1 MNAVTDGPYIF
12 YQGNRILVKSIAT
25 RSGKPQ
31 PQTAYFTPQQKA
43 AITVNCTFP
52 GHPGWN
58 FSIPLKEALH
68 PEPAVFP
75 EAARI
80 FAISDIEGNFEAFR
94 HLLLAGG
101 VIDEQYNWT
110 FGPGHLVMN
119 GDCFDRGEH
128 VTECLWLLYGLEEKA
143 RQQGGYVHFILGN
156 HEIMNMTHD
165 LRYVHEKYLVSARL
179 LRKDY
184 GLFYTPDTELGRW
197 LATKNI
203 MEKIGPVLFVH
214 GGVSAA
220 VNALPYSLAELNGL
234 CRPWYFMPPLAAPAQ
249 LAVLY
254 DLLFSSDAPFWYRG
268 YAMGGATLQQVAATL
283 EKFDVRHIVI
293 GHTTVE
299 QATAF
304 FEGKVIDI
312 DTPHAFGMSEGVLIK
327 QGKIW
332 RVGKEGRGKRM
343 V

>member
-12 YQGNRILVKSIAT
+12 YQGNRILVRSIIT
-25 RSGKPQ
+25 RNGKPRSE
-31 PQTAYFTPQQKA
+31 TAYFTPQQKHG
-43 AITVNCTFP
+43 ITVNCTFP
-52 GHPGWN
+52 EHPDWD
-58 FSIPLKEALH
+58 FSIPLKAALQ

-75 EAARI
+75 EAAQL

-94 HLLLAGG
+94 RLLLAGG
-101 VIDEQYNWT
+101 VVDEQYNWT
-110 FGPGHLVMN
+110 FGQGHLVLN

-165 LRYVHEKYLVSARL
+165 LRYLHEKYLAMARL

-184 GLFYTPDTELGRW
+184 KLFYTPDTELGRW

-214 GGVSAA
+214 GGVSPA
-220 VNALPYSLAELNGL
+220 VNAWPYSLAELNRI
-234 CRPWYFMPPLAAPAQ
+234 CRPWYFMPPPARPAQ
-249 LAVLY
+249 LAALY
-254 DLLFSSDAPFWYRG
+254 DLLFSADAPFWYRG
-268 YAMGGATLQQVAATL
+268 YAMGAATPQQVAATL
-283 EKFDVRHIVI
+283 EKFAVSHIVI

-299 QATAF
+299 RVTTF
-304 FEGKVIDI
+304 FGGKVIDI
-312 DTPHAFGMSEGVLIK
+312 DTPHALGISEGLLIE
-327 QGKIW
+327 GGRIW
-332 RVGKEGRGKRM
+332 RVGKEGREILFE
-343 V
+343 